1 MKSVQEK
8 PVRFLCYDQRMTK
21 LDEIYSLID
30 QAEENKT
37 YREKG
42 WHPLYQVSEKSRILL
57 VGQAPGIKAQESMIC
72 WHDQSGIRLRNWMG
86 VRDEEFYNP
95 DLFAILPADFYYPGK
110 GKTGDLP
117 PRKFIAEA
125 YHPAM
130 LQAMPN
136 IQMTL
141 LVGKYASDYY
151 LKKRKKRN
159 LTETVAAYKD
169 YLPDYFPIV
178 HPSPL
183 NFRWQKKNPWF
194 VEQVVPELQRRV
206 QKILAAPRG

>member
-1 MKSVQEK
+1 
-8 PVRFLCYDQRMTK
+8 MTK

-110 GKTGDLP
+110 GKSGDLP
-117 PRKFIAEA
+117 PRKGFAQKW
-125 YHPAM
+125 HPLI
-130 LQAMPN
+130 LQECTN
-136 IQMTL
+136 IQLTI
-141 LVGKYASDYY
+141 LVGSYAVDVY
-151 LKKRKKRN
+151 LKDRKEKT
-159 LTETVAAYKD
+159 LTETVRHYRQ
-169 YLPDYFPIV
+169 YLPDYFPLV
-178 HPSPL
+178 HPSGRNGIWL
-183 NFRWQKKNPWF
+183 RKNPWF
-194 VEQVVPELQRRV
+194 EEEVVPVLQESVR
-206 QKILAAPRG
+206 KILEH